1 MHAHCLILAVV
12 CIVMTGLDI
21 RSSFFAMIAVF
32 FYTIS
37 VILNMVLSKVT
48 TSKLQLLAPQ
58 QSALPSEQYFA
69 CRGLLL
75 RRPLRVPNNAILVLH
90 LHGVLVFDVFYS
102 NAGARWAH

>member
-1 MHAHCLILAVV
+1 
-12 CIVMTGLDI
+12 
-21 RSSFFAMIAVF
+21 
-32 FYTIS
+32 
-37 VILNMVLSKVT
+37 MVLSKVT

-58 QSALPSEQYFA
+58 ESTLPSEQYFA

-102 NAGARWAH
+102 NARARWAH